1 MRFRDLP
8 LVSGS
13 EPIFGHMRT
22 IRRERLGFLNRLAR
36 EVERMS
42 RLDTVGRAA
51 VVVNH
56 PEVLQELL
64 VENARTF
71 EKTEV
76 TRFALYPLAGEGLF
90 TSNGELWRR
99 QRKLMAPLFHS
110 AQLKGY
116 AEDMVSCAARGL
128 DAWVDGQELSL
139 AKETTRI
146 TMSIAGKT
154 LFDADTFTEADAI
167 GDALT
172 VALEWTAEN
181 SPSGL
186 AVLHLMARMIL
197 TDLAKS
203 APLAPAA
210 RLRQVADRLQAP
222 VYVPG
227 EDGRRLRAAI
237 ATLDAQVQ
245 RMIDARRGAA
255 DKDDLLARLLR
266 AKDDTGANMSDRQVR
281 DEILTLFVAGHE
293 TTATGLAW
301 AIYCLAKNPEVYAA
315 VEREVDALGGAP
327 TFADVERL
335 PLTLRVFKEALRL
348 YPPVPLFARQ
358 TQTPTTLD
366 GCALR
371 AGTVAMVCPWALHR
385 RPELWP
391 DPERFDPARFLPEAE
406 AKRPRYAWLP
416 FGAGPRTCIGM
427 AFATIEGQLV
437 LASLLRHARFEPLAD
452 EVPEVSATLRP
463 LHGMPMR
470 VRLRDK
476 SLSGSTSSTPR
487 ARDHQASAPRR
498 SDP

>member
-1 MRFRDLP
+1 MQLKDLA

-13 EPIFGHMRT
+13 EPVFGHMRT
-22 IRRERLGFLNRLAR
+22 MRTERLGFLSRLGREVDRLAR
-36 EVERMS
+36 
-42 RLDTVGRAA
+42 LDTFGRDA

-64 VENARTF
+64 VENARVF

-76 TRFALYPLAGEGLF
+76 MRFALYPLAGEGLF
-90 TSNGELWRR
+90 TSNGDLWRR
-99 QRKLMAPLFHS
+99 QRKLMAPLFHP
-110 AQLKGY
+110 AQLKRY
-116 AEDMVSCAARGL
+116 AADMVTCAARGQ
-128 DAWVDGQELSL
+128 ASWRDGDTLSL

-172 VALEWTAEN
+172 VALHWTAEN

-186 AVLHLMARMIL
+186 AVAHLLARRLLVSLMTRVPGARL
-197 TDLAKS
+197 
-203 APLAPAA
+203 APLERVAA
-210 RLRQVADRLQAP
+210 RLQAP
-222 VYVPG
+222 VVVPG
-227 EDGRRLRAAI
+227 PAGRKLRAAI

-245 RMIDARRGAA
+245 KMIEARRVAG

-266 AKDDTGANMSDRQVR
+266 AKDDSGANMSDRQVR

-293 TTATGLAW
+293 TTATALAW
-301 AIYCLAKNPEVYAA
+301 AVYCLAKNPDVYAA
-315 VEREVDALGGAP
+315 VEREVDALPGAP
-327 TFADVERL
+327 SFADLERL

-358 TQTPTTLD
+358 THAAATLD
-366 GCALR
+366 GCSLR

-385 RPELWP
+385 RPDLWP
-391 DPERFDPARFLPEAE
+391 DPERFDPDRFLPEAE
-406 AKRPRYAWLP
+406 AKRARYAWLP

-437 LASLLRHARFEPLAD
+437 LASLLRHARVEPLAD
-452 EVPEVSATLRP
+452 EEPEVSATLRP
-463 LHGMPMR
+463 KNGMPVR
-470 VRLRDK
+470 VRLRAAAAE
-476 SLSGSTSSTPR
+476 R
-487 ARDHQASAPRR
+487 AKVRVSA
-498 SDP
+498 